1 MTFEQIAEG
10 GELVSHKV
18 SEERVFLAEGT
29 ASIRPCSGS
38 LPGISK
44 NRRGQCG
51 CPGIVTRKV
60 VGNKVSDKGMP
71 VCVGFTLSKKQQE
84 DFE

>member
-10 GELVSHKV
+10 GELVSHEV

-38 LPGISK
+38 LPGISR
-44 NRRGQCG
+44 NHRGQCG

-71 VCVGFTLSKKQQE
+71 VCVGFTLSKKKQE